1 MCRSPSAARV
11 HARWILGDFR
21 AENRCKEAEY
31 QYLMGSGTLLVCWL
45 YLFVI
50 SSGCCLSGVRDTCGA
65 VRLRMIANELWQ
77 VQPTLKKDITVFMK
91 QGCTHTSVQ
100 PRTTQ
105 HKLATIGATA
115 FSLLGRY
122 LTIAVHAGLAACAS
136 LWTVAG
142 VSAVAFVAFSIFFPL
157 LCMGAHWMHGSG

>member
-1 MCRSPSAARV
+1 MCRSPRAARV
-11 HARWILGDFR
+11 HARWILGDVR

-45 YLFVI
+45 I

-65 VRLRMIANELWQ
+65 IRLRMTITEA
-77 VQPTLKKDITVFMK
+77 PPMKKMKTDVTVFMK

-105 HKLATIGATA
+105 HKLATFGATA
-115 FSLLGRY
+115 FSLLGRF
-122 LTIAVHAGLAACAS
+122 LTIVVHAGLAACGS

-142 VSAVAFVAFSIFFPL
+142 VSAYQCCCVCCI
-157 LCMGAHWMHGSG
+157 